1 MKKTLAL
8 IFVLVFVLSMMTVA
22 HADDYTDSVKS
33 YSISRLGVNGTLWS
47 SNTVKRNA
55 TYNAQQYLCS
65 VHTFSTLDGGSN
77 GHFTTRPY
85 LSDKSTKASAYAARM
100 SATNDFDGYS
110 LSRDYAYTTNF
121 YFKFVGNPNYAI
133 KSTGNYLVGHDS

>member
-65 VHTFSTLDGGSN
+65 VYTLSLI
-77 GHFTTRPY
+77 HISEPTRP
-85 LSDKSTKASAYAARM
+85 
-100 SATNDFDGYS
+100 
-110 LSRDYAYTTNF
+110 
-121 YFKFVGNPNYAI
+121 
-133 KSTGNYLVGHDS
+133 